1 MNENDER
8 LSKLHLRAV
17 TMMFKFVLT
26 IVKRAIHSYWKPSL
40 RKPWPEK
47 EQKQDEL
54 LSVWQANMPMTE
66 SQNLSEEESLF
77 RADGLILGMGQ
88 TRGSAAAA

>member
-1 MNENDER
+1 
-8 LSKLHLRAV
+8 
-17 TMMFKFVLT
+17 
-26 IVKRAIHSYWKPSL
+26 
-40 RKPWPEK
+40 
-47 EQKQDEL
+47 
-54 LSVWQANMPMTE
+54 MPMTE